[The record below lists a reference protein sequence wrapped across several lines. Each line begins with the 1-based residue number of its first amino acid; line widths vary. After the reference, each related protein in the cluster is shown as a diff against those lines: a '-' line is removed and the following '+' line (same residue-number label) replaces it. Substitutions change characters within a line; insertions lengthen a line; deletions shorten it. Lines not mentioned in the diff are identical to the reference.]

1 MQRTHRSVVR
11 LSSES
16 YHYTMGSAPPVVS
29 STAVKITRVHQC
41 EFQGC
46 EKVFSRKSNLKAHM
60 RLHTGEKPY
69 SCPDCGK
76 KFKWKSCMASHER
89 VHSRRLDHPLS
100 AANLNSA
107 QTSSGIVHPASDD
120 ISLAQVFANLP
131 PQFPPQPAP
140 NIPVP
145 DSLRRDQILTSN
157 NQIQVPFQSTLPP
170 TIPTQ
175 PLSQS
180 SPPQHNQTTSIRQY
194 NHNPPV
200 QQFQTSNFPP
210 AANDAPTELT
220 PEITAQTRP
229 AQYVPIPSP
238 MTNAVQRLAISNNTE
253 PLYQMHRGKSDEFV
267 QDYPQPNVHSSTNIP
282 PCFAQSAAPFCSIP
296 DSTQP
301 PLRTDQ
307 VRTSQNIPS
316 ETSLQQDLLPN
327 QNGTSIQNGHQQQ
340 FLTPPTRERPAYGA
354 VDATLRTP
362 VADIGPN
369 PTLQKVAQPETQA
382 PLSLL
387 NYFRSSTGTIHPQFK
402 RSEESSVSPASVT
415 PYHQS
420 VEMMDAQDDAEDDLK
435 SSQQDES
442 ENENECSELN
452 NNGDEVFDLTKES
465 DDADDEEVAEVMAE
479 TRKYGLVMKDRKILS
494 IDMSESVVSIDREV
508 PSPTLAEPQGL
519 VGGLMAYFRAAGPM
533 STSEPRISRESR
545 LGLDP
550 NVELDEQYFT
560 REPSAALQRLSGS
573 FKYNGRGRWSGNM
586 SDIADSN
593 GSTGALLTLLIPES
607 GTIRGAYSNS
617 VSPLGMTV
625 STPCASPHTA
635 VAYTHRGFQS
645 PRASIMELD
654 RFLR

>member
-1 MQRTHRSVVR
+1 
-11 LSSES
+11 
-16 YHYTMGSAPPVVS
+16 
-29 STAVKITRVHQC
+29 
-41 EFQGC
+41 
-46 EKVFSRKSNLKAHM
+46 M

-107 QTSSGIVHPASDD
+107 QTSTGIVHPANDD

-131 PQFPPQPAP
+131 PQFPLQPAP
-140 NIPVP
+140 NIAVP
-145 DSLRRDQILTSN
+145 DSLPRDQVLTSN
-157 NQIQVPFQSTLPP
+157 NQIQVPFQSSLPA

-175 PLSQS
+175 PLSQN
-180 SPPQHNQTTSIRQY
+180 SPPQRNQPTSIRPY
-194 NHNPPV
+194 NHNPPI
-200 QQFQTSNFPP
+200 QQFPTPSFPV
-210 AANDAPTELT
+210 ALNDAPTELA
-220 PEITAQTRP
+220 PESTGQTKP

-238 MTNAVQRLAISNNTE
+238 MTNAVHRLAISNTAA
-253 PLYQMHRGKSDEFV
+253 PFSQMRRDKSDGFV
-267 QDYPQPNVHSSTNIP
+267 QNYPQSNVQSSTNVP
-282 PCFAQSAAPFCSIP
+282 PYFAQPTAPFRSIP

-307 VRTSQNIPS
+307 VRVSHKLPS
-316 ETSLQQDLLPN
+316 ETGLRQDVLPT
-327 QNGTSIQNGHQQQ
+327 QTGTSIQNGHSQQ
-340 FLTPPTRERPAYGA
+340 FLTPPTQERPTYGA
-354 VDATLRTP
+354 VDARLQTP
-362 VADIGPN
+362 VADVGPN
-369 PTLQKVAQPETQA
+369 PALQKVAQPETQT

-387 NYFRSSTGTIHPQFK
+387 NYFRSSTGTIHSQLK

-415 PYHQS
+415 PHYRS
-420 VEMMDAQDDAEDDLK
+420 VEMTDAQDDAEDNLK

-442 ENENECSELN
+442 ENENGCSEPN
-452 NNGDEVFDLTKES
+452 SNGDEVFDLTKES

-494 IDMSESVVSIDREV
+494 IDMSESVISIDREV
-508 PSPTLAEPQGL
+508 SSPTLAEPQGL
-519 VGGLMAYFRAAGPM
+519 IGGLMAYFRAAGPM

-550 NVELDEQYFT
+550 NVELGEQYFT
-560 REPSAALQRLSGS
+560 SEPSAALQRLSGS